1 MIKNLQSPGQNIK
14 NLHLH
19 FDLKSSNL
27 QKFELQITKCV
38 DEEYRY
44 KFVDDLTTLEKV
56 NLIINGI
63 KSFNIKLSVPSNSP
77 THNQYIPPE
86 NLQSQKIIN
95 NIKEWTDNKKMV
107 LNQKKSK
114 IMIFNFTNNYQFTTR
129 LSLNNENLEVV
140 KSTKLLG
147 VVIDDNLKWDENTDY
162 LIKSA
167 YKRMELL
174 RRVSKFTASIDEKR
188 NIYILYVRSVLEQS
202 CTVWHSSLTE
212 ENSNNL
218 ERVQKL
224 L

>member
-1 MIKNLQSPGQNIK
+1 
-14 NLHLH
+14 
-19 FDLKSSNL
+19 
-27 QKFELQITKCV
+27 
-38 DEEYRY
+38 
-44 KFVDDLTTLEKV
+44 
-56 NLIINGI
+56 
-63 KSFNIKLSVPSNSP
+63 
-77 THNQYIPPE
+77 
-86 NLQSQKIIN
+86 
-95 NIKEWTDNKKMV
+95 
-107 LNQKKSK
+107 
-114 IMIFNFTNNYQFTTR
+114 MIFNFTNNYQFTTR

-174 RRVSKFTASIDEKR
+174 RRVSKFTASKDEKR

-218 ERVQKL
+218 ERVQKAAIRIILGHKYTDNYETNLMKSDLVPLKKGEKCYPENL